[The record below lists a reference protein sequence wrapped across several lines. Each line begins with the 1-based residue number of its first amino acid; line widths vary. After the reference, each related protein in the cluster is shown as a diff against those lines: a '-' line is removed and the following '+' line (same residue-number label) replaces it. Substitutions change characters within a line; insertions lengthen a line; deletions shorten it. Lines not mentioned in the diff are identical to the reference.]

1 MRSPHGSLLLFVL
14 GFSLAALALAWLVP
28 PYFLYLLA
36 LAGAWGIAALGLNLL
51 VGYTGLIS
59 IGHGG
64 FMAMGGYAYAL
75 ALLGGWPFPLALF
88 LAAFVGAVA
97 GLLLGFPALRLTGP
111 YLAIA
116 TLGFNAAVGQ
126 VLLRWQNLTGGYQG
140 LRLPGFSLEWLLV
153 AVFLLLGISLW
164 IKTNLVRSAVGQALV
179 AVRGNEPAALA
190 VGISLVWAK
199 TGAFALSALYAAVAG
214 ALMAQ
219 VAGLVTPFD
228 FGLWASIFLLA
239 MVIVGGL
246 GSLYGPLLG
255 ALLLFWGHQLLSGL
269 PDLRNLVFGGLLIL
283 FPLFWSQGV
292 WRIFGSWG
300 FGLGGRK
307 A

>member
-1 MRSPHGSLLLFVL
+1 MRSPYELLLLFAL
-14 GFSLAALALAWLVP
+14 AFPAAALALAWLVP
-28 PYFLYLLA
+28 PYLLYLFVLA
-36 LAGAWGIAALGLNLL
+36 SAWGIAALGLNLL

-64 FMAMGGYAYAL
+64 FMALGAYAYAL
-75 ALLGGWPFPLALF
+75 ALLNGWPLPLAL
-88 LAAFVGAVA
+88 LLTALVGVA
-97 GLLLGFPALRLTGP
+97 SGLLLGFPALRLTGP

-126 VLLRWQNLTGGYQG
+126 VLLRWQHLTGGYQG
-140 LRLPGFSLEWLLV
+140 LRLPGLPLESILLL
-153 AVFLLLGISLW
+153 AFLLLGILLW
-164 IKTNLVRSAVGQALV
+164 LKVNLVRSLVGQALV
-179 AVRGNEPAALA
+179 AVRGNELAALA
-190 VGISLVWAK
+190 VGIPLAWAK

-219 VAGLVTPFD
+219 AAGLVTPFD

-255 ALLLFWGHQLLSGL
+255 AAVLFWGYQLLSGL
-269 PDLRNLVFGGLLIL
+269 PDLRNLLFGGLLVL
-283 FPLFWSQGV
+283 FPLFWPWGV
-292 WRIFGSWG
+292 RWQVRS
-300 FGLGGRK
+300 LGRK
-307 A
+307 G